1 MARKSKLRPKNR
13 KPQERWWEALDID
26 RAVLRRLGITPE
38 QLKRPGGE
46 MLLCDRGGELAR
58 RTYRMK

>member
-1 MARKSKLRPKNR
+1 MTRRPKLRPKNR
-13 KPQERWWEALDID
+13 KPQERWWEVLDIN
-26 RAVLRRLGITPE
+26 RAVLRRLGIKLE

-58 RTYRMK
+58 RTFRMK